1 VLHPTP
7 DQLTTAALPGTEK
20 DPEVAA
26 HLATCAT
33 CAAEV
38 DALRRT
44 VVHARD
50 GMALDTAPPPPPE
63 VWDGILARLDA
74 DDDVA
79 DAPGTPDT
87 PDQLGARRDAR
98 RPRRH
103 PLRAGMAALVAAAAV
118 IAVIAAVLAGTPA
131 TSPVPPPATDRI
143 ALVAAR
149 PGVAGEV
156 VGGPATMHVE
166 VTLPGPA
173 PVGAGLEVWDM
184 ATGTPRSLGV
194 LRPTD
199 GGTHWVGDLAAPAT
213 GGMPPLD
220 VSLEPP
226 GDDPGHSGFS
236 LAHTP

>member
-20 DPEVAA
+20 DPEVAG
-26 HLATCAT
+26 HLATCAS

-38 DALRRT
+38 DALRCT

-50 GMALDTAPPPPPE
+50 GMALQTAPPPPPA

-79 DAPGTPDT
+79 DAPGAPDE
-87 PDQLGARRDAR
+87 LGARRDAR
-98 RPRRH
+98 WTRQRA
-103 PLRAGMAALVAAAAV
+103 LRAGTAALVAAAAV
-118 IAVIAAVLAGTPA
+118 IAVIAAVLTGTPA
-131 TSPVPPPATDRI
+131 APPATDRV

-149 PGVAGEV
+149 PGVVGEV
-156 VGGPATMHVE
+156 VGGPASMHVE

-173 PVGAGLEVWDM
+173 PAGSGLEVWDM

-194 LRPTD
+194 LQPTD
-199 GGTHWVGDLAAPAT
+199 GGTHWVGDLAAPAA

-226 GDDPGHSGFS
+226 GDDPGHSGLS

>member
-50 GMALDTAPPPPPE
+50 GMALGMAPPPPPA

-74 DDDVA
+74 DDHVPDGA
-79 DAPGTPDT
+79 DAPVAPDE
-87 PDQLGARRDAR
+87 LGARRDAR
-98 RPRRH
+98 WPRRH

-118 IAVIAAVLAGTPA
+118 IAVIAAVLAGAPA
-131 TSPVPPPATDRI
+131 APPAADRV

-156 VGGPATMHVE
+156 VGGTATMHVE

-173 PVGAGLEVWDM
+173 PAGSGLEVWDM

-199 GGTHWVGDLAAPAT
+199 GGTHWVGDLAAPAA

-226 GDDPGHSGFS
+226 GDDPGHSGLS

>member
-1 VLHPTP
+1 MLHPTP

-20 DPEVAA
+20 DSEVAA
-26 HLATCAT
+26 HLATCAS
-33 CAAEV
+33 CAAEL

-44 VVHARD
+44 VVHARG
-50 GMALDTAPPPPPE
+50 GMALDTAPPPPPA

-74 DDDVA
+74 EDDVPDDA
-79 DAPGTPDT
+79 DAPGAPDE
-87 PDQLGARRDAR
+87 LGARRDAR
-98 RPRRH
+98 WTH
-103 PLRAGMAALVAAAAV
+103 QHTLRAGTAVLVAAAAV

-131 TSPVPPPATDRI
+131 APPATDRI
-143 ALVAAR
+143 TLVAAR

-156 VGGPATMHVE
+156 VVGGPTTMHVE

-173 PVGAGLEVWDM
+173 PAGAGLEVWDM

-226 GDDPGHSGFS
+226 GDDPGHSGLS